1 MGHEILPHL
10 PDAMGHVLRPGAT
23 RTSRLMAA
31 YIRPLRKLQL
41 WEDERQKKEAQT
53 KNLAAME
60 AVADDIDGEG
70 QPSKKPKHSAPAPM
84 HMGFSSG
91 SVDGVVQ
98 RVFEPQNISRA
109 AAFLS
114 EGLIFHSRLSD
125 QCPSNEGLATQLTG
139 RILWDKVTVKAWMY
153 FEDIFVEP
161 HDSFDNGRYFSCCC
175 LL

>member
-1 MGHEILPHL
+1 MKFEGGPRNPSPSTRCHGPCPPPWRYANQSPHGCIQ
-10 PDAMGHVLRPGAT
+10 PT
-23 RTSRLMAA
+23 TSERT
-31 YIRPLRKLQL
+31 P
-41 WEDERQKKEAQT
+41 EKEAQT
-53 KNLAAME
+53 KNRAAME

-98 RVFEPQNISRA
+98 RVSEPQNISRA

-125 QCPSNEGLATQLTG
+125 ECPSNEGLATQLTG
-139 RILWDKVTVKAWMY
+139 RILWDQVTVL
-153 FEDIFVEP
+153 
-161 HDSFDNGRYFSCCC
+161 C
-175 LL
+175 